1 MPLEPVCP
9 AVLSLA
15 LALPWPHG
23 GQYRGP
29 GAVAP
34 PAASGSPTAARQP
47 GSPDG
52 STGSTAPGLPSGA
65 APVSPG
71 PAAGGGT
78 LRPGRLVGTAIDEDL
93 GRWEFWWEFGKDPL
107 LRLRDAVYAPS
118 RQPEDDLLARPGAIV
133 RVAAPRPTAADLD
146 TIAAA
151 LVATLRRSNNRD
163 VVSSCLVALAKI
175 GRDAPGATL
184 LDLCIP
190 FLARNDQ
197 ELRETAALALGIA
210 GDVDAR
216 RLDILR
222 HLVADDGIGRSLS
235 GGSAVNDRTRA
246 FAAFALGLLLARA
259 PDAATASAITEPL
272 AAVLRSPGQHSRE
285 LKVAAVEALGLFP
298 RSLSG
303 PPARLLR
310 HQTLRLLGDYYAGDA
325 GAGERLIQ
333 AHVPP
338 AIARILPRDDPW
350 ASTWRDRFAVDLRAG
365 LVADEGRDESARG
378 ASLHIAQS
386 CALALGDLGD
396 PWTGENAVAD
406 LLLAASSRHRD
417 PQTRA
422 FALLALSRL
431 GGQRTRAAL
440 LQQFRDAR
448 SHELPWCA
456 LALGVHAARQRAR
469 DPAPD
474 EELATALRAAFEGA
488 RNPSTLGALAL
499 ALGLSGDPAAVM
511 LLQRALVAYQHRDD
525 VVGYVALALGLLGH
539 PQAAPDLRALL
550 AGERRRP
557 FVIMQ
562 CARALGLLGDPLAVE
577 LLCAE
582 LSVADGNLVRL
593 AAAASALGTLGDR
606 RSIEPLLRR
615 LEDGAAGS
623 LATAFAAVALG
634 SLGDKDPLPWN
645 HLYAT
650 NTNYRAATSTLT
662 NGQSGILDIL

>member
-1 MPLEPVCP
+1 
-9 AVLSLA
+9 VLSLA
-15 LALPWPHG
+15 LALSWPHG

-34 PAASGSPTAARQP
+34 PAPAGSATGSRLP
-47 GSPDG
+47 GTPDG
-52 STGSTAPGLPSGA
+52 NTGSTAPGSPSGGA
-65 APVSPG
+65 AVTPG
-71 PAAGGGT
+71 PAAGGGQ

-118 RQPEDDLLARPGAIV
+118 RQPEDDLLVRRGALV
-133 RVAAPRPTAADLD
+133 RAAAPRPTPADLD
-146 TIAAA
+146 AIAAA
-151 LVATLRRSNNRD
+151 LVATLRRTNNRD
-163 VVSSCLVALAKI
+163 VASACLVALAKI
-175 GRDAPGATL
+175 GRDAPGATF

-210 GDVDAR
+210 GDLEAR

-222 HLVADDGIGRSLS
+222 HLVADDSVGRNLS
-235 GGSAVNDRTRA
+235 GGTAVNDRTRA

-259 PDAATASAITEPL
+259 DDAATATAITEPL

-298 RSLSG
+298 RSLPG
-303 PPARLLR
+303 PAARMLR
-310 HQTLRLLGDYYAGDA
+310 HQTLRLLGDYYAGEA

-338 AIARILPRDDPW
+338 AIARILPHDDPW
-350 ASTWRDRFAVDLRAG
+350 AGTWRDRFAADLGA
-365 LVADEGRDESARG
+365 AEGRDESARG
-378 ASLHIAQS
+378 ANLHIAQS
-386 CALALGDLGD
+386 CALALGELGD
-396 PWTGENAVAD
+396 PWTGENAIAD

-456 LALGVHAARQRAR
+456 MALGVYAARQRTI

-474 EELATALRAAFEGA
+474 EELAATLRAAFEAA

-499 ALGLSGDPAAVM
+499 ALGLSGDPEVVM
-511 LLQRALVAYQHRDD
+511 LLQRALGAYQHRDD
-525 VVGYVALALGLLGH
+525 VVGYVALALGLLGDLR
-539 PQAAPDLRALL
+539 AAPDLRALL
-550 AGERRRP
+550 AGAQRRP
-557 FVIMQ
+557 FVVMQ
-562 CARALGLLGDPLAVE
+562 CARALGLLGDPHAVA

-582 LSVADGNLVRL
+582 LSAADGSLVRL
-593 AAAASALGTLGDR
+593 AAAASALGALGDR

-615 LEDGAAGS
+615 LEVGTAGS
-623 LATAFAAVALG
+623 LTVAFAAVALG

-645 HLYAT
+645 HVYAT